1 MPKRGRKSKIVEEL
15 DCLVSNSVNS
25 ADESQIDIVDDRL
38 GSESISM
45 PPSKRSRTD
54 EFRVEEPIC
63 SSLEELA
70 TALTLPTFLVVYQA
84 CKFVPHSFLKRREAI
99 IENILKA
106 AKVSLGESKLSSAI
120 KAIDHNKESLHVGA
134 PPADILWEATN
145 ETGMPHLRFL
155 GPPAVSCYQCHSPLC
170 ANNSPTSIVFYSQ
183 DGPIPASKIILRC
196 TRCKLNYHPEM
207 FGNGEE
213 GYRYYDRIQPIVKC
227 TQQAYMERHLCSMIA
242 SAGYVQSDTV
252 YYARKILQYNELNI
266 FVVIIII
273 IVTLFRHHAWT
284 SFESWA
290 EIYNEVH
297 RGSTTSRQTTDFFS
311 RHPLLEA
318 LGGISHNIIIV
329 T

>member
-15 DCLVSNSVNS
+15 NCLVSNSVNS
-25 ADESQIDIVDDRL
+25 ADDHESQIDVVDNGL
-38 GSESISM
+38 GSESTSM

-54 EFRVEEPIC
+54 EFREEEPIS

-70 TALTLPTFLVVYQA
+70 TALTLPTFLVYQA
-84 CKFVPHSFLKRREAI
+84 CKFVPNSFLKRREAI

-120 KAIDHNKESLHVGA
+120 KAIDRNNESLHVRA

-155 GPPAVSCYQCHSPLC
+155 GPPAISCYQCHSPLC
-170 ANNSPTSIVFYSQ
+170 AKNSPTSIVFYSQ

-207 FGNGEE
+207 FGNSE
-213 GYRYYDRIQPIVKC
+213 GYRYYNRIQPVVKC

-266 FVVIIII
+266 FSNCCNNCCI

-290 EIYNEVH
+290 EIYEVH
-297 RGSTTSRQTTDFFS
+297 RGSTTSRQTTDFFQQTS
-311 RHPLLEA
+311 TFGSVRWD
-318 LGGISHNIIIV
+318 
-329 T
+329 